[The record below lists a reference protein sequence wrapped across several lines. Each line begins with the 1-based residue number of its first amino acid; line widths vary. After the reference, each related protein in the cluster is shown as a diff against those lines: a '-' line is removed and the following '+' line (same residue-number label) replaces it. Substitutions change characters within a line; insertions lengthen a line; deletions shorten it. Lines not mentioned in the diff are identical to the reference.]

1 MRASLQV
8 APLSFAKVHTE
19 STGDGSATTDLD
31 TNPYSQSHMT
41 PPATPNGSQEDLS
54 PQYLAPPV
62 FHNFLRAFYP
72 FNPSY
77 AMSDTSVTLPLNEG
91 DVILVH
97 SIHTN
102 GWADGTLLVS
112 GARGWLPTN
121 YCEAY
126 EPDDMCSL
134 LKALL
139 NFWDLLRSTTVNDR
153 EIFGNQEFMKG
164 IIAGVRFLLVSQ
176 RGGFGLF
183 DHVEELMFSIGTDE
197 LLKPGILIHSAKRYP
212 PQVPQVVA
220 LGTVIAGQVG
230 QAATRIT
237 TASTNSRGRRQ

>member
-1 MRASLQV
+1 MVMLSDQPMRSSLQV
-8 APLSFAKVHTE
+8 APLAIQKTAHSAPI
-19 STGDGSATTDLD
+19 GNGSAAAEQQQH
-31 TNPYSQSHMT
+31 NPYSQSQMT
-41 PPATPNGSQEDLS
+41 PPATPSGSQEDLNNA
-54 PQYLAPPV
+54 PLAPPV

-72 FNPSY
+72 FHPSY
-77 AMSDTSVTLPLNEG
+77 ALTDSTITLPLNEG

-126 EPDDMCSL
+126 EPEEMGNL

-139 NFWDLLRSTTVNDR
+139 NFWDLLRSATVNDH

-164 IIAGVRFLLVSQ
+164 VIAGVRYLLV
-176 RGGFGLF
+176 
-183 DHVEELMFSIGTDE
+183 
-197 LLKPGILIHSAKRYP
+197 
-212 PQVPQVVA
+212 
-220 LGTVIAGQVG
+220 
-230 QAATRIT
+230 
-237 TASTNSRGRRQ
+237 

>member
-8 APLSFAKVHTE
+8 APLSIAKSRTDSAGDAS
-19 STGDGSATTDLD
+19 STLEND
-31 TNPYSQSHMT
+31 TSLYSQSQMT

-54 PQYLAPPV
+54 PAPSPQYTPPPV

-77 AMSDTSVTLPLNEG
+77 VMTDSSVTLPLNEG
-91 DVILVH
+91 DVVLVH

-102 GWADGTLLVS
+102 GWADGTLLIS

-126 EPDDMCSL
+126 EPDDMCNL

-139 NFWDLLRSTTVNDR
+139 NFWDLLRSTSVNDK

-164 IIAGVRFLLVSQ
+164 IIAGVRFLLVS
-176 RGGFGLF
+176 
-183 DHVEELMFSIGTDE
+183 SIE
-197 LLKPGILIHSAKRYP
+197 IQLINL
-212 PQVPQVVA
+212 VF
-220 LGTVIAGQVG
+220 
-230 QAATRIT
+230 
-237 TASTNSRGRRQ
+237 